1 MLTGSSPPN
10 RSADVRDRPVAL
22 VTGSRRGIG
31 RHIAGHLVARGY
43 SVVGCSP
50 HTADWEL
57 EGYEHEVADVGS
69 EEHVVA
75 LLRGIRKRHGGL
87 SVLVNNA
94 GAASM
99 NHVLTTPGETV
110 ERIVRT
116 NLTGTILVSRESAK
130 LMMPGRWGRIVN
142 LSTIAVP
149 LRLEGEAIYAS
160 AKAGVEV
167 FTRILARE
175 LAPLGITVNA
185 IGPAPT
191 PTDLTRG
198 VPSEALEALIG
209 RLAVK
214 RPGTIADVTNVL
226 DFLLRR
232 ESDTVTGQIIY
243 LGGAG

>member
-1 MLTGSSPPN
+1 MK
-10 RSADVRDRPVAL
+10 DRLVAL

-31 RHIAGHLVARGY
+31 RHVAGHLVARGY
-43 SVVGCSP
+43 AVVGCSP
-50 HTADWEL
+50 HAVDWEL
-57 EGYEHEVADVGS
+57 EGYEHEVADVGR
-69 EEHVVA
+69 EEDVVA

-87 SVLVNNA
+87 DVLVNNA

-116 NLTGTILVSRESAK
+116 NLVGTILVSRESAK
-130 LMMPGRWGRIVN
+130 LMMSRRFGRIVN
-142 LSTIAVP
+142 LTTVAVP
-149 LRLEGEAIYAS
+149 LRLEGEAVYAS
-160 AKAGVEV
+160 AKAGVET

-175 LAPLGITVNA
+175 LGPLGITVNA
-185 IGPAPT
+185 IGPGPT

-198 VPSEALEALIG
+198 VPAEALEALVA

-214 RPGTIADVTNVL
+214 RPGTLEDVTNVL
-226 DFLLRR
+226 DFLIGK
-232 ESDTVTGQIIY
+232 ESGAVTGQTIY

>member
-1 MLTGSSPPN
+1 MRTDNSPTS
-10 RSADVRDRPVAL
+10 RSPDVTERPVAL

-31 RHIAGHLVARGY
+31 RHISAHLVARGY
-43 SVVGCSP
+43 TVVGCSP
-50 HTADWEL
+50 NAADWEL

-69 EEHVVA
+69 EKDVVA

-116 NLTGTILVSRESAK
+116 NLIGTILVSRESAK
-130 LMMPGRWGRIVN
+130 LMMPGGWGRIVN
-142 LSTIAVP
+142 LSTVAVP

-198 VPSEALEALIG
+198 VPSEALEKLIG
-209 RLAVK
+209 RLSIQ
-214 RPGTIADVTNVL
+214 RPGTFADVTNVL
-226 DFLLRR
+226 DFLLGR
-232 ESDTVTGQIIY
+232 ESDAVTGQVLY